1 MGSIIKK
8 HMHYAWLVL
17 VGVILIRG
25 FAGGGLNMTSS
36 LFLAPAAAEIGT
48 GIGRLSVYLSITS
61 VVMVIWLPAAGKLIN
76 KYDVRKMAA
85 AGAALQALSFA
96 GFGLMKTV
104 YGWYVLAI
112 PYAMGAALIVNLLGP
127 ILINRWFAKKAGT
140 MLGLQMA
147 FVGLFGAVL
156 QPFTSG
162 LIQVSGWRDAYF
174 MVGGGS
180 FLILF
185 FVSLLLLRNRPEDQG
200 TQPYGETKNQ
210 ESLPQKKAEELA
222 ITENTALRSASFYL
236 LLFFMIAITG
246 AGVFTQH
253 IPIYGSVLGYSV
265 KATGTAL
272 AFASVGSAIGS
283 IAIGMI
289 SDRIGSLKTCYG
301 LIGIGIA
308 AVGAFFISSAG
319 FFVFGTATFLHGLV
333 SSGIMVLAPILTIQF
348 YGQKDYEKI
357 YAKVSMGAPLASI
370 ILIPAYGFIYDL
382 TKSYVFVLFGILAL
396 LIAAAFCIGLGWR
409 KRCTIEG
416 CPGWRK

>member
-1 MGSIIKK
+1 
-8 HMHYAWLVL
+8 
-17 VGVILIRG
+17 
-25 FAGGGLNMTSS
+25 
-36 LFLAPAAAEIGT
+36 
-48 GIGRLSVYLSITS
+48 
-61 VVMVIWLPAAGKLIN
+61 
-76 KYDVRKMAA
+76 
-85 AGAALQALSFA
+85 
-96 GFGLMKTV
+96 
-104 YGWYVLAI
+104 
-112 PYAMGAALIVNLLGP
+112 
-127 ILINRWFAKKAGT
+127 